1 MLVVQ
6 IVGKFPTLSI
16 VHLDYRIG
24 LTWLVYTVKIIS
36 LD

>member
-6 IVGKFPTLSI
+6 IVGKFLTLNI

-24 LTWLVYTVKIIS
+24 LTWLVYTIKIIS

>member
-1 MLVVQ
+1 MLVVHM
-6 IVGKFPTLSI
+6 VGKFPTLSLI
-16 VHLDYRIG
+16 HLDYRIG